1 MNAKNDIIFFDMS
14 PYKETEGIR
23 ERCKAAYIEE
33 QLQKRFPEDHFTV
46 TYAAVNESGIYQS
59 RQNLAEKIMP
69 FLARLKGLPAY
80 CDVRITLRTGDFSED
95 IIVWSPLK
103 WNERF
108 LGTCGGGTSTGGLGY
123 FGQPDNTARGMTVPF
138 GVMNGFSSA
147 TADAGNV
154 NGFDDRML
162 DPDTR
167 EIRRELYENWRHRA
181 TNDMARFGKAVTEIL
196 HNKPIRY
203 SYLTGGSGGGRQCL
217 TQVQE
222 YPDSFD
228 GVWASCPAINWCK
241 FVPESYYIVS
251 VMQHYGNSLNPEKI
265 KYISQKVRDSVGG
278 DEKYY
283 KLTKRVDFDAQ
294 QLVGDKTKGGV
305 ITQNDAKAMTEIWD
319 GPHRKNGERMW
330 YGFYP
335 GGTFWNVGI
344 PIGAFYYSLTGKK
357 VRPFYLSTAYLRWVV
372 HDPKWKCKKMTKDEF
387 EKLFDESVRLYGD
400 SASDK
405 ANISAFAAHGKLMVD
420 HGTDD
425 PLIPVEGT
433 LDYYR
438 KVCQTM
444 GQSDV
449 DRFFKLF
456 IMPGDSHGN
465 CRGKGGGMTASEGFT
480 ALMNWVE
487 NGIAPEKVK
496 TVRVNMKGQLL
507 SRSEQEVYKGDR
519 L

>member
-1 MNAKNDIIFFDMS
+1 M
-14 PYKETEGIR
+14 
-23 ERCKAAYIEE
+23 
-33 QLQKRFPEDHFTV
+33 
-46 TYAAVNESGIYQS
+46 
-59 RQNLAEKIMP
+59 
-69 FLARLKGLPAY
+69 
-80 CDVRITLRTGDFSED
+80 
-95 IIVWSPLK
+95 
-103 WNERF
+103 
-108 LGTCGGGTSTGGLGY
+108 
-123 FGQPDNTARGMTVPF
+123 
-138 GVMNGFSSA
+138 
-147 TADAGNV
+147 
-154 NGFDDRML
+154 
-162 DPDTR
+162 
-167 EIRRELYENWRHRA
+167 
-181 TNDMARFGKAVTEIL
+181 
-196 HNKPIRY
+196 
-203 SYLTGGSGGGRQCL
+203 
-217 TQVQE
+217 
-222 YPDSFD
+222 
-228 GVWASCPAINWCK
+228 
-241 FVPESYYIVS
+241 
-251 VMQHYGNSLNPEKI
+251 
-265 KYISQKVRDSVGG
+265 
-278 DEKYY
+278 
-283 KLTKRVDFDAQ
+283 DFDAQ

-305 ITQNDAKAMTEIWD
+305 ITQNDANAIAEIWD
-319 GPHRKNGERMW
+319 GPHRKDGERMW

-344 PIGAFYYSLTGKK
+344 PVGAFYYSLSGKK

-405 ANISAFAAHGKLMVD
+405 ADLSAFASHGKLMVD

-444 GQSDV
+444 GQAEV

-496 TVRVNMKGQLL
+496 TVRVNMKGQIL
-507 SRSEQEVYKGDR
+507 SRSEQEVYKGDQQ
-519 L
+519 